1 MDGDHGTDEE
11 TRGGICRLGIVRTQ
25 WTEIKKDASSIDNHH
40 STALDKRSICTSL
53 FTNDTQNSIDL
64 LRIEVETGPYTTD
77 DQHSTDSEK
86 KETEHSTVDLI
97 RTEGER
103 ESSPRVNQ
111 GPPQMGVY

>member
-1 MDGDHGTDEE
+1 MD
-11 TRGGICRLGIVRTQ
+11 
-25 WTEIKKDASSIDNHH
+25 WAKTEIKKDASSIDNHH
-40 STALDKRSICTSL
+40 STALDKRSVCTSL

-64 LRIEVETGPYTTD
+64 LRIEVETGPYTAD

-86 KETEHSTVDLI
+86 KETEHSTVDPI

-103 ESSPRVNQ
+103 ESSPRENQ